1 MRRKNKIDIQE
12 SGALIQEGLTPFL
25 WKLLYKRAGLLKTSI

>member
-1 MRRKNKIDIQE
+1 MKLMNNNWGFLPQ

-25 WKLLYKRAGLLKTSI
+25 WNFIERT